1 MAELKSLIVNGIT
14 RLNNLAYAMDIYANA
29 FKTTGGTSSHF
40 VKGDGSLDSSTYA
53 LSASLGNYLPLTGGT
68 LSGQLK
74 STVTNAAPF
83 VVASSTLVTNLNADK
98 LDGHDSTYFAT
109 ADGYV
114 KLDAGAKEQTISS
127 SATLSNGIIELWRV
141 GTNVNPYIGFSTGVG
156 DAKAKL
162 GYIGF

>member
-53 LSASLGNYLPLTGGT
+53 LSSSLGNYLPLTGGS
-68 LSGQLK
+68 LSGQLT
-74 STVTNAAPF
+74 STVTNVAPF

-98 LDGHDSTYFAT
+98 LDGCHANEF
-109 ADGYV
+109 V
-114 KLDAGAKEQTISS
+114 KLNPGANEQTISS
-127 SATLSNGIIELWRV
+127 SATLSNGIIELWRI
-141 GTNVNPYIGFSTGVG
+141 GTNVNPYIGFSTGAE